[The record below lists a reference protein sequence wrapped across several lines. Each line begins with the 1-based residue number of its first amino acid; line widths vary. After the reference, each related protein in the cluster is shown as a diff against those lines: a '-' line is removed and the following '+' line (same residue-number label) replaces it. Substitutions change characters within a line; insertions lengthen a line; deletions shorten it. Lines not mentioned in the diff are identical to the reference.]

1 VKRYQFE
8 KGFIRFEIR
17 LDVLVKNL
25 NLDDVKALKEE
36 LNKIGIELVIDNVN
50 SEAILESIAKCGIN
64 KVKIDRSITKDV
76 LSADYN
82 DVTEYARISS
92 YCFRNGFEVVAEG
105 IESKEVLD
113 ACRAYGTTSFQ
124 GYYFAKPMEGQR
136 FIEFL
141 NYGK

>member
-1 VKRYQFE
+1 MFDCEMSLFNTIGDLYTNHSQDIFKASGLKYIDINISSDSILNPKFLDTCKLIVKRYQFE

-76 LSADYN
+76 LS
-82 DVTEYARISS
+82 E
-92 YCFRNGFEVVAEG
+92 
-105 IESKEVLD
+105 
-113 ACRAYGTTSFQ
+113 
-124 GYYFAKPMEGQR
+124 
-136 FIEFL
+136 
-141 NYGK
+141 